1 MSKQPSVTVTTE
13 PSRTVSSED
22 RRAVAAV
29 DQPSRSTAQASLL
42 RTLQKLLPWGAVF
55 VGGLLVGWLVVGGL
69 LAPLPG
75 IKAEPWHLSS
85 PHKSIY
91 FQLAADSYHATN
103 KAALIEEALA
113 GWDPQDLA
121 SALAQAEAA
130 AVDRASRLRVAA
142 LRNLLNIPAGPVTLL
157 DFVRQQGPIYITL
170 SLSALVFIL
179 AGGVIV
185 VPQIQG
191 AVTIDDEK
199 AVTSQDAGRR
209 EEGSVFVMDDGETLD
224 DLINSF
230 SERDGEASAAVDA
243 DGAVQAGTQRPHGT
257 ETSGETPSDGRQSAG
272 DADAGSS
279 NAEAGE
285 QQSVDGDPHRV
296 SAQDRA
302 KQDPSTDS
310 ETTGAS
316 SAGSNGSSSGVGALT
331 SQPDRDAD
339 SAQPNRQNAMDAIQV
354 GSGAI
359 EGGDLAALSE
369 GDVSGAAGDGISD
382 LLLTEVFGKLFDV
395 EDIFDPELRAISE
408 SVDQVDIASLR
419 RRCDLVNMQLQA
431 RYYLPE
437 MEREDVN
444 G

>member
-209 EEGSVFVMDDGETLD
+209 EEGS
-224 DLINSF
+224 
-230 SERDGEASAAVDA
+230 
-243 DGAVQAGTQRPHGT
+243 
-257 ETSGETPSDGRQSAG
+257 
-272 DADAGSS
+272 
-279 NAEAGE
+279 
-285 QQSVDGDPHRV
+285 
-296 SAQDRA
+296 
-302 KQDPSTDS
+302 
-310 ETTGAS
+310 
-316 SAGSNGSSSGVGALT
+316 
-331 SQPDRDAD
+331 
-339 SAQPNRQNAMDAIQV
+339 
-354 GSGAI
+354 
-359 EGGDLAALSE
+359 DLAALSE